1 MQKERQYALHSTI
14 EAFLDERTTVHRL
27 ARTAASPRSDVRSA
41 RWALRLE
48 RTRIQHWRRL
58 VRARIDLAV
67 ASAVLPDPLGQD
79 AAGVLPV
86 DIERDLPDD
95 LELANAV
102 LAGLASGELDRLGDL
117 RALDRRLASYEST
130 VSEAL
135 GGATAQYIS
144 QLAAE
149 PAACLEAPRP
159 SR

>member
-1 MQKERQYALHSTI
+1 MIA
-14 EAFLDERTTVHRL
+14 AFSDERTTVHRL
-27 ARTAASPRSDVRSA
+27 AQTEASARSDVRST

-48 RTRIQHWRRL
+48 RTRVRHWRRL

-86 DIERDLPDD
+86 DIERDLPDG

-102 LAGLASGELDRLGDL
+102 LTGLADGELDRLGDL
-117 RALDRRLASYEST
+117 WALDRRLASYEST

-135 GGATAQYIS
+135 GGATAQYVR
-144 QLAAE
+144 QLAVD
-149 PAACLEAPRP
+149 PAACLDGRSENW
-159 SR
+159 

>member
-1 MQKERQYALHSTI
+1 
-14 EAFLDERTTVHRL
+14 VHRMTQ
-27 ARTAASPRSDVRSA
+27 TAASARSDVRSS

-48 RTRIQHWRRL
+48 RTRIRHWRRL

-67 ASAVLPDPLGQD
+67 ASAVLPEPLGQD

-95 LELANAV
+95 IELTNAV
-102 LAGLASGELDRLGDL
+102 LVGLPERELDRLGEL

-135 GGATAQYIS
+135 VGATAEYIR
-144 QLAAE
+144 QLVVD
-149 PAACLEAPRP
+149 PAACLEGHRENW
-159 SR
+159 